1 MTLKQYKPTTP
12 SNRHTLLKVSNDTK
26 NSPLKSRTKGTHKLA
41 GRNHKGKITIRHRGG
56 GHKRLYRKIDS
67 RSGFDLS
74 IVESLEYDPNRSAK
88 IARMFSIKSKEHFYV
103 IAPENLQEGFF
114 VEKGDRSKYN
124 LGNSLQLRH
133 MPLGTFIHCVG
144 TKARLTKPILQ
155 RAAGTFAQLV
165 QKSSSSCLIR
175 LSSGELKNFL
185 PETFATIGVV
195 SNMDYQQIILGKAG
209 RNRWKGFRP
218 SVRGVAMNPV
228 DHPHGGGEGKSSG
241 GRPSVTPWAKP
252 AHGRKTRKSRK

>member
-1 MTLKQYKPTTP
+1 MTLKQYRPTTP
-12 SNRHTLLKVSNDTK
+12 SNRHTLLKVSSGTK
-26 NSPLKSRTKGTHKLA
+26 NLPLKSRTKGIHKSG

-56 GHKRLYRKIDS
+56 GHKRLYRKLDQRPS
-67 RSGFDLS
+67 FDLS

-88 IARMFSIKSKEHFYV
+88 IARMFSIKSKKHFYV
-103 IAPENLQEGFF
+103 IASENLQEGFL
-114 VEKGDRSKYN
+114 VEKAYDSKYN
-124 LGNSLQLRH
+124 LGNSLQLRN
-133 MPLGTFIHCVG
+133 MPLGTFIHCIG
-144 TKARLTKPILQ
+144 TTARLTKPILQ
-155 RAAGTFAQLV
+155 RSAGTFAQLV
-165 QKSSSSCLIR
+165 QKSSSFCLVR
-175 LSSGELKNFL
+175 LSSGELKQFL

-195 SNMDYQQIILGKAG
+195 SNFDHQQVILGKAG